1 LAFKGI
7 RDREATRG
15 GVIDTSIGLTIQRLP
30 RQQDRVLIVG
40 AIVGSRVGDGWF
52 TPGQIADMFE
62 LLRLP
67 RPGNVSQELAT
78 LKSKG
83 KVIRQRT
90 GKTWSL
96 TPEGRGTA
104 SLLIEGLDVTA
115 VEAEIALVGSAELQQ
130 AQHPLIPPELAPVRW
145 AIPIGRLLDRF
156 PFDTNVFCMTRFP
169 KDEKEDELPDPI
181 RDVIAATR
189 AALKTRGLHMHLAS
203 DRQADD
209 ELFGN
214 IAAHMWA
221 CKYGIGLFE
230 TRFGRE
236 FNDNLQIEVGAMLMT
251 GRRVVLLKDRDTP
264 DMPTDFIGQIY
275 RNVDFDDT
283 ESVTRELDSWTSN
296 DLGI

>member
-1 LAFKGI
+1 
-7 RDREATRG
+7 
-15 GVIDTSIGLTIQRLP
+15 
-30 RQQDRVLIVG
+30 
-40 AIVGSRVGDGWF
+40 
-52 TPGQIADMFE
+52 MFE

-67 RPGNVSQELAT
+67 KPGNVSQGLAS
-78 LKSKG
+78 LASKG
-83 KVIRQRT
+83 EVIRRRS
-90 GKTWSL
+90 GKAWSL
-96 TPEGRGTA
+96 TPEGRGSA
-104 SLLIEGLDVTA
+104 SQLMEGLDVRA

-145 AIPIGRLLDRF
+145 ATAIGRLLDRF

-169 KDEKEDELPDPI
+169 REEKEDELPDPV
-181 RDVIAATR
+181 RNVIATARETLD
-189 AALKTRGLHMHLAS
+189 ARGLKMHLAS

-230 TRFGRE
+230 TRFGEE

-264 DMPTDFIGQIY
+264 DMPTDFVGHIY
-275 RNVDFDDT
+275 RSIDFDDPP
-283 ESVTRELDSWTSN
+283 SVVRELEAWASE

>member
-1 LAFKGI
+1 
-7 RDREATRG
+7 
-15 GVIDTSIGLTIQRLP
+15 
-30 RQQDRVLIVG
+30 
-40 AIVGSRVGDGWF
+40 
-52 TPGQIADMFE
+52 MFE

-67 RPGNVSQELAT
+67 RPGNVSQELAV

-83 KVIRQRT
+83 RVIRRRT
-90 GKTWSL
+90 GKEWSL
-96 TPEGRGTA
+96 TPEGRGAA
-104 SLLIEGLDVTA
+104 SQLMKGLDITA

-145 AIPIGRLLDRF
+145 ANAISRLLDQF
-156 PFDTNVFCMTRFP
+156 PFESNVFCMTRFP
-169 KDEKEDELPDPI
+169 RDEKQDELPDPVQE
-181 RDVIAATR
+181 VIATARRT
-189 AALKTRGLHMHLAS
+189 LEEKGLHMHLAS

-230 TRFGRE
+230 TRFGKE

-264 DMPTDFIGQIY
+264 KMPTDFVGHIY
-275 RNVDFDDT
+275 KSVDFDDPG
-283 ESVTRELDSWTSN
+283 SVAKELEAWAAD

>member
-1 LAFKGI
+1 MI
-7 RDREATRG
+7 
-15 GVIDTSIGLTIQRLP
+15 
-30 RQQDRVLIVG
+30 G
-40 AIVGSRVGDGWF
+40 AIVGSRAGDGWF

-67 RPGNVSQELAT
+67 RPGNVSQTLAE

-83 KVIRQRT
+83 RVIRRRT
-90 GKTWSL
+90 GGSWSL
-96 TPEGRGTA
+96 TPEGRGAA
-104 SLLIEGLDVTA
+104 SELVEGLDVTA

-145 AIPIGRLLDRF
+145 AVPIGRLLDHF
-156 PFDTNVFCMTRFP
+156 PFETNVFCMTRFP
-169 KDEKEDELPDPI
+169 REEREDELPDPV
-181 RDVIAATR
+181 RDVITAAR
-189 AALKTRGLHMHLAS
+189 ALLDTRGLHMHLAS

-230 TRFGRE
+230 TRFGEE

-264 DMPTDFIGQIY
+264 NMPTDFVGHIY
-275 RNVDFDDT
+275 KSVDFDDP
-283 ESVTRELDSWTSN
+283 DSITQALATWISD

>member
-1 LAFKGI
+1 
-7 RDREATRG
+7 
-15 GVIDTSIGLTIQRLP
+15 
-30 RQQDRVLIVG
+30 
-40 AIVGSRVGDGWF
+40 
-52 TPGQIADMFE
+52 MFE

-67 RPGNVSQELAT
+67 KPGNVSQALAT
-78 LKSKG
+78 LASKG
-83 KVIRQRT
+83 KVVRRRS

-96 TPEGRGTA
+96 TPEGRTMA
-104 SLLIEGLDVTA
+104 SQLMENLDVTA

-145 AIPIGRLLDRF
+145 ATPIGRLLDRF
-156 PFDTNVFCMTRFP
+156 PFDANVFCMTRFP
-169 KDEKEDELPDPI
+169 KDEKESELPDPV
-181 RDVIAATR
+181 RDVIVAARETLD
-189 AALKTRGLHMHLAS
+189 ARGLKMHLAS

-230 TRFGRE
+230 TRFGEE

-264 DMPTDFIGQIY
+264 DMPTDFVGHIY
-275 RNVDFDDT
+275 RGVDFDDPP
-283 ESVTRELDSWTSN
+283 SIAQELDAWITE